1 MGAAGADCPGAS
13 FRILLLVPDLRVAA
27 ARQHHQRVF
36 DRRNQGIAEC
46 LGLLRDQELTE
57 REAIPPASRR
67 EVVMSRIFGAVCQNG
82 YVVRDIRA
90 AMDHWVNV
98 MGVGPWYY
106 IDQVKTDYFRHR
118 GHDSAVEM
126 SIALAN
132 SGDLQIELI
141 QQRNDAPSMYKEFL
155 DSGREG
161 LQHMS
166 YWTQR
171 LSGASTTARW
181 RSATKSGMKARSA
194 AKRAA
199 SPISIRRPIP
209 APLSKSPT
217 SAAARELLRAHP
229 QGRRRLGRRRSDPRS
244 RRTLSAARPAFVT

>member
-1 MGAAGADCPGAS
+1 M
-13 FRILLLVPDLRVAA
+13 
-27 ARQHHQRVF
+27 
-36 DRRNQGIAEC
+36 
-46 LGLLRDQELTE
+46 
-57 REAIPPASRR
+57 PPPSRR

-106 IDQVKTDYFRHR
+106 IDRVKTDYFRHR
-118 GHDSAVEM
+118 GQDSAMEM
-126 SIALAN
+126 SVALAN

-166 YWTQR
+166 YWTRDYQAPLRPRAVAR
-171 LSGASTTARW
+171 LQSRTRRPDRRRKGPLCLFRY
-181 RSATKSGMKARSA
+181 
-194 AKRAA
+194 A
-199 SPISIRRPIP
+199 SPSRHRG
-209 APLSKSPT
+209 
-217 SAAARELLRAHP
+217 RDFRHQRQQGEFLRAHP
-229 QGRRRLGRRRSDPRS
+229 QGRRRLGRLRSHPRS
-244 RRTLSAARPAFVT
+244 RRTLSDARIAR